1 MVQPRRLKA
10 CTSDHHQGWGRS
22 SQSPTHEESG
32 GRNVIH
38 TVQRGDFFPECF
50 VLPRVTAGTDLVA
63 RCLCRWEASRGP
75 LRFRRTLPGRESPY
89 VGGSGQG
96 THPRRFSEAGNH
108 QRGGTFVGDHYLPA
122 AVRQRTRALVSAA
135 TVISSSVGLV
145 LTNALLATELS
156 TSISWPQTGF
166 GETTGDV
173 PESDFLPE

>member
-1 MVQPRRLKA
+1 MKRAEVVMLFTRYNA
-10 CTSDHHQGWGRS
+10 ETF
-22 SQSPTHEESG
+22 SQSA
-32 GRNVIH
+32 
-38 TVQRGDFFPECF
+38 

-63 RCLCRWEASRGP
+63 RCLSRWEASRGP

-156 TSISWPQTGF
+156 ASISWPQTGF

-173 PESDFLPE
+173 LESDFLPE